1 MESHG
6 SADAPAVSDATVHT
20 GALSRLARACARH
33 PWRVVGV
40 WVVVV
45 VGILFAAAT
54 VGGTLVDKFTI
65 PNSDSQRAT
74 DLLTQRFPAKAGDSA
89 TVVLA
94 LPQGRLDAAP
104 AQAQVAKALA
114 AAGRVPKVTG
124 VGALHLSGNGR
135 IGYADVQFGEQASQ
149 VGSGPAKALQ
159 NDVRDALAGSG
170 VQAEF
175 TGAVIQNSQGPQT
188 GPSELIGILAAI
200 IILLLVLGSAVAM
213 GLPILLALVSLVVGL
228 SLITLAAALTDFN
241 TITPTL
247 AVMLGL
253 GVGIDYALFIVTR
266 FRQALH
272 GGQDP
277 ESAAATAV
285 STAGRAVIFA
295 GITVAISI
303 SGLAI
308 IGLDFVTKLG
318 LGAAITVIVSVIAA
332 VTLLPAVLRLLGPR
346 IDRWRPPFI
355 KAPDDSQAGIERS
368 RVARWAGFVTRNA
381 PVCLALSVAFLLLLA
396 VPALS
401 VQLGSAD
408 AGTNPASTTTRK
420 AYDLLA
426 DGFGAGFN
434 GPLVV
439 AVDQGA
445 DHGAAGRLA
454 AAARKAPDVA
464 SVSAPVTNPSGDT
477 AVVTIYPA
485 TSPQSQRTKD
495 LVTDLRGTVV
505 PTALAGSSARAYVGG
520 PTAANEDIAARIG
533 DRLPYFLLV
542 VIGVTMLLIAMA
554 FRSVVLAVKAA
565 LCTLLSSL
573 AAFGV
578 VVAVFQHGWGAGLI
592 GLDRTGP
599 IETFLPVIV
608 FAILFGLSMDYEVFL
623 VSRIREEYVHGHPAR
638 ESVRRGVSAI
648 GRVVMAAGAI
658 MTFVF
663 LSFMLGDDRTIKEF
677 GLALGV
683 GILLDA
689 FVVRMVVVPAVMHL
703 LGERAWWMP
712 RWMSRGL
719 PRLTIEPPSEPHTP
733 RLEPAPEGAAS

>member
-1 MESHG
+1 MDGHG
-6 SADAPAVSDATVHT
+6 SVTAPATRDAGSHT
-20 GALSRLARACARH
+20 GALARLATGCARH
-33 PWRVVGV
+33 PWRAIGV

-45 VGILFAAAT
+45 VGILLAAST
-54 VGGTLVDKFTI
+54 IGGTLVDKFTI
-65 PNSDSQRAT
+65 PGSDAQRAT
-74 DLLTQRFPAKAGDSA
+74 DLLTDRFPAQAGDSA
-89 TVVLA
+89 TVVFA
-94 LPQGRLDAAP
+94 LPSGRLDQGAAKGEVR
-104 AQAQVAKALA
+104 QALA
-114 AAGRVPKVTG
+114 AAREVPKVTG
-124 VGALHLSGNGR
+124 VGQLKLSENGR
-135 IGYADVQFGEQASQ
+135 IGYVDVQFSEQSSEL
-149 VGSGPAKALQ
+149 GSGPAKALER
-159 NDVRDALAGSG
+159 DVRDAVAGSG

-175 TGAVIQNSQGPQT
+175 TGAVIQNAEGPQT
-188 GPSELIGILAAI
+188 GTSELIGVLAAV

-272 GGQDP
+272 DGQDP

-318 LGAAITVIVSVIAA
+318 LGAAMTVVVSVIAA

-346 IDRWRPPFI
+346 IDRGRPPFLRV
-355 KAPDDSQAGIERS
+355 PDDSQAALQSS

-381 PVCLALSVAFLLLLA
+381 WASLIVAVAFLVLLA
-396 VPALS
+396 TPALTA
-401 VQLGSAD
+401 QLGSAD
-408 AGTNPASTTTRK
+408 AGTNPSSTTTRK
-420 AYDLLA
+420 AYDLLV
-426 DGFGAGFN
+426 DGFGPGFN

-439 AVDQGA
+439 AVDQAG
-445 DHGAAGRLA
+445 DPGAAARLA
-454 AAARKAPDVA
+454 AATRRTTGVA
-464 SVSAPVTNPSGDT
+464 SVSPPQVNPAGDT
-477 AVVTIYPA
+477 AVVTVYPDS
-485 TSPQSQRTKD
+485 SPQSQGTKD
-495 LVTDLRGTVV
+495 LVNRLRDTVV
-505 PTALAGSSARAYVGG
+505 PLTLAGSSAKAYVGG

-542 VIGVTMLLIAMA
+542 VIGVTMLLIAMS
-554 FRSVVLAVKAA
+554 FRSAVLAVKAA

-573 AAFGV
+573 AAYGV

-599 IETFLPVIV
+599 IETFLPVLV

-623 VSRIREEYVHGHPAR
+623 VSRIREEYVNGDSARAAVRHGM
-638 ESVRRGVSAI
+638 GAI

-658 MTFVF
+658 MTVVF

-683 GILLDA
+683 GIFLDA

-719 PRLTIEPPSEPHTP
+719 PRLTIEPPSEARRG
-733 RLEPAPEGAAS
+733 RLEPASEGAAP